1 MKSMDD
7 LLRDLIKTVGAKGA
21 LVVTNDGMVVA
32 GFVRSDT
39 RKDVVGALSSFLISA
54 TNRCLMQGNVG
65 GFNRI
70 FLNAT
75 HGKILIQALKGYFVV
90 VLTDQFSDK
99 TQLIDGTMRTASKL
113 RKLTT
118 IQN

>member
-1 MKSMDD
+1 MDE
-7 LLRDLIKTVGAKGA
+7 LLRDLIKKVRAKGA

-32 GFVRSDT
+32 GFVRADT

-54 TNRCLMQGNVG
+54 TNRCLSQGNVG

-70 FLNAT
+70 FLKAT
-75 HGKILIQALKGYFVV
+75 HGKILIQALKDYFVV

-99 TQLIDGTMRTASKL
+99 TELIDETMRIASKL

-118 IQN
+118 LQS